1 MSFNLSHVKAVKKRV
16 KNTDSFDELINNRLI
31 NKPSS
36 DSEPDEINIEYE
48 EDSKIRMSELDDFLI
63 KSSVAHEEPEEK
75 IPRKKKTTRKK
86 KVVQIEDDVK
96 KTRGPGRPRKTP
108 KREPV
113 KRDGIANKPINTEH
127 IIEFLYDTPMYIKKI
142 IGFFKSLASNQI
154 QFIFRPTEII
164 LFAKDHNGI
173 NDIRIRIDCSKV
185 NYYFCER
192 EIEIGMNC
200 KDLELTLNKIDK
212 DCLTISILALRED
225 VVPKNLIIITQN
237 EIQIDEKHTI
247 DVIGDYDRMSN
258 EETFLDNNYMLDFTW
273 PGKYFR
279 KTISDIKS
287 MSGRMSI
294 VQNDCEAP
302 LEFEYV
308 SINRK
313 IQSKHIVKNP
323 KKINFHSRL
332 DAESSFRVDI
342 KIEHIRPVSAAHIAD
357 NVIICVDE
365 HKKLMTKAYLDDE
378 TIEIKTLTQI
388 INDDIVS

>member
-1 MSFNLSHVKAVKKRV
+1 MSFNLSHIKTIKKRN
-16 KNTDSFDELINNRLI
+16 KTADPLDELINNRI
-31 NKPSS
+31 MNKQVN
-36 DSEPDEINIEYE
+36 DTNTEEINIEYE
-48 EDSKIRMSELDDFLI
+48 EDNKSRMDELDDFLI
-63 KSSVAHEEPEEK
+63 KSSDVYEEPEEK

-86 KVVQIEDDVK
+86 KIVPIEDDSK

-113 KRDGIANKPINTEH
+113 KRDGIANKPINTDH

-142 IGFFKSLASNQI
+142 IGFFKSLASNEI
-154 QFIFRPTEII
+154 QFIFRPAEII
-164 LFAKDHNGI
+164 LFAKDHGSI

-185 NYYFCER
+185 NYYYCER
-192 EIEIGMNC
+192 EIELGMNC

-225 VVPKNLIIITQN
+225 VVPKNMIIITQN

-247 DVIGDYDRMSN
+247 DVIGDYNRMN
-258 EETFLDNNYMLDFTW
+258 EEELFLDDNYMLDFTW

-287 MSGRMSI
+287 ISGRMSI
-294 VQNDCEAP
+294 VQNDHEAP

-308 SINRK
+308 SINKK

-323 KKINFHSRL
+323 KKIDFHSRL
-332 DAESSFRVDI
+332 DVDSSFRVDI

-365 HKKLMTKAYLDDE
+365 HKKLMTKAYLDE
-378 TIEIKTLTQI
+378 GTIEIKTLTRI
-388 INDDIVS
+388 INDDAVV